1 MEQFYPDSSVFQSYT
16 SRGFILLS
24 LVLLLANALFFYL
37 ITDMNNLVVEMGEDG
52 LLENLQ
58 LIYLGLAALAFL
70 IGGLRVQGP
79 ARMFA
84 IGMCVLMLIFFF
96 RELEVEPTG
105 LITGYFNSHGFR
117 WHEAILVIGFAA
129 VYIFRKPNYVRPVV
143 AFVLSRKAWPF
154 YLAAALILLG
164 EVFEKM
170 HGLSYNEFVEEVM
183 ESMSYFLLLCLGV
196 QSILALPD
204 KEQNSATA

>member
-1 MEQFYPDSSVFQSYT
+1 MFQSYT
-16 SRGFILLS
+16 SRGFIIVAM
-24 LVLLLANALFFYL
+24 VLLLANALFFYF

-58 LIYLGLAALAFL
+58 LVYLGLAALAFL
-70 IGGLRVQGP
+70 IGGLRTEGP

-105 LITGYFNSHGFR
+105 AITGYFKSHAFR
-117 WHEAILVIGFAA
+117 WHEAVLVIGFAA
-129 VYIFRKPNYVRPVV
+129 IYVFRHSNYVRPVV
-143 AFVLSRKAWPF
+143 AFVFSRKAWPF

-170 HGLSYNEFVEEVM
+170 HQISFNEFVEEVM
-183 ESMSYFLLLCLGV
+183 ESLSYFLLLCLGV
-196 QSILALPD
+196 QSIIGVN
-204 KEQNSATA
+204 KKTQHSTTA

>member
-1 MEQFYPDSSVFQSYT
+1 MFQSYT
-16 SRGFILLS
+16 SRGFIIMS
-24 LVLLLANALFFYL
+24 MVLLLANALFFYF

-70 IGGLRVQGP
+70 IGGLRTEGP

-105 LITGYFNSHGFR
+105 AISSYFKSHAFR
-117 WHEAILVIGFAA
+117 WHEAVLVIGFAA
-129 VYIFRKPNYVRPVV
+129 LYIFRNPHYVRPVI

-154 YLAAALILLG
+154 YLAAVLILFG

-170 HGLSYNEFVEEVM
+170 HNLSYNEFLEEAL
-183 ESMSYFLLLCLGV
+183 ESLSYFLLLCLGV
-196 QSILALPD
+196 QSIIHASD
-204 KEQNSATA
+204 KKRLSVTA